1 MAKKPII
8 RYFDRGVW
16 YDATVSDI
24 GNLED
29 LNTVHK
35 TTVVEA
41 INDIVGGNFTI
52 SGNLLDRLNGLDE
65 SIAGLDQMI
74 TSGTLNENQAE
85 KINQFV
91 IEKLNELNQS
101 MEELNKQRD
110 QRLKEQEQKVA
121 QLKLDS
127 ESDKQ
132 RIEEVTEDLNA
143 TKEKLN
149 NAELNVTS
157 ITQLVDEI
165 NGKISQ
171 AVSKT
176 DFDTLEG
183 TVREQ
188 KTLIDQTAEGI
199 KLLATKEELDQ
210 YNEDVKS
217 VKSEFELKAGLI
229 ESKVSSEQLINEIEK
244 IDKYMP
250 NLLRYTRNWQDWE
263 NDDEA
268 NIDVT
273 LNEYRDCIIQR
284 VRGIG
289 KGLSTTVED
298 LEIGETYS
306 LSVWV
311 KHDDKNAK
319 VYAMVDNEG
328 IIMTDLNSEETFVGN
343 EFKRMRCSFVAQD
356 TTAKVRFIFK
366 DCRTDSYGYLAG
378 AKCEK
383 NKKVSGWQPHS
394 EDVYQ
399 SIKSARSEIKQT
411 DEKITTLVETVTE
424 QGELIKSHKTSIEET
439 DKAITLQAESI
450 KTLGESI
457 ETTQAD
463 LKVTS
468 EAITSKVWKADV
480 GEMISDINID
490 NKNRVLNSDF
500 GDGWKLWSETNNLF
514 QLKKI
519 GNYKFAVAERSGLP
533 QNMAIAIATNKFPVK
548 HNERLMFGFYFYC
561 ADLSKLDN
569 KIVGALELLDIND
582 IRIDRVDFD
591 VSELS
596 LENGSFTKLTDTY
609 FIEDE
614 RIVKARL
621 RFFLNRNG
629 NVGFALPMVQGGDIK
644 SSDWSLA
651 PEDVARRFNDTN
663 VTITNYEQ
671 TVNGFKQ
678 TVESYKGSVDG
689 YSSQVSE
696 FNQTV
701 NGFSQTVKE
710 YKESNDKRVQQLES
724 SLTTEA
730 GKIEAV
736 VKESA
741 GTKDALGELTA
752 DGGRISQLELTA
764 QGFSTTVGDITK
776 SVTRTNERIDN
787 INIGGRNLFVDA
799 GFKKE
804 VRITNDYDTGYWYSY
819 VGTKFNYPKFDDDCN
834 YLYFTANNNDSFGV
848 MQFFDTNKLIKGQT
862 YSVRTQVKTDANTT
876 FRYQLIKKNQN
887 SSYDWYFNY
896 SDTTVTTIGEWVDVK
911 WTFTIPKDDD
921 AMRYGVAIRNLQTGT
936 ETALRIIK
944 PKLETGNIHTGFSIA
959 PEDTQSQID
968 NINNNLREQ
977 YMTIEQSNSWIDQ
990 KKDSIVQGVSSSV
1003 ETLGT
1008 RLDNIS
1014 TGNGNYLFGKYISK
1028 SHSDNVFSFNDN
1040 TGEGAV
1046 RITGATGSWGKG
1058 IKFNRNDI
1066 PIYSGETMFIGLTV
1080 KVDKDCT
1087 YAFDVNNA
1095 RVDRQGTGNDFD
1107 IVKQRIGENGS
1118 LKAGIW
1124 KRVYVMYTAGDI
1136 PITNYGTLFGV
1147 YTSNSS
1153 DTINLEFKEVTMTK
1167 SNIPVAYTKPIEYTE
1182 NRLDNLQVGGR
1193 NILRG
1198 TKDMKLGSGKWT
1210 DGTWRQSNT
1219 GTTKNVTLTDF
1230 PLANITQGIEI
1241 TSDNS
1246 ECGIAQDNLK
1256 LESGEYTLSYYVKAK
1271 TANTTVRL
1279 QTFWN
1284 AENGGTYKDVVL
1296 KDTNWTRVSMTRSL
1310 KTNQNSIS
1318 AGYIFVET
1326 PNRTITVACAFE
1338 HRSEVVG
1345 EWSLAPEDQQS
1356 QIDGINDNLTKNYY
1370 TKTDVDAQIS
1380 TSKDG
1385 IVLDYKKEVQSIG
1398 MGGAN
1403 LARNTTKSW
1412 AMGFGIPNTRYD
1424 SNGRTTLV
1432 YNSSTNVSQNSEIL
1446 PQGDGFYITPI
1457 NGNTYTQSLYIETNA
1472 TYNEKETFNFT
1483 WFTAEG
1489 GHNYQKG
1496 HIVKLGNNT
1505 YRIWSTFKWNR
1516 TNSRLRLFDI
1526 SDLYKVLRYRTSGT
1540 YISFFNPKVEI
1551 GYSPTAWSP
1560 SPEDIQSQIDGVNNN
1575 LRDNYYNKTTVDSM
1589 LKVDGQGITTYV
1601 KSTKSQL
1608 DSLSVGGRNLLFQT
1622 GYFGD
1627 KQLSSVVGE
1636 SSKINLSKTIITDTT
1651 SPSGKA
1657 YRVNKYKKG
1666 TENVNGGCYWRMP
1679 KKLVAGKKYTW
1690 SVYVRGFGTVDAFG
1704 PEQGGGKA
1712 VKLTNTW
1719 TKVSHTFTANSNQYY
1734 QFTFYS
1740 NTEFDLYFTDLM
1752 LEEGNTPSPWQPAPE
1767 DYNDKIDGVSGNL
1780 DDLDKKIGNIDT
1792 WKTEVAE
1799 SFIKQTADS
1808 LSTLIKDKNGSSL
1821 MRFDSTS
1828 ATWSF
1833 NTDVLEKNISNA
1845 KDAGDEAQKTANE
1858 ANELAKGL
1866 KNLLDD
1872 IQNKTAYITMTT
1884 YNGQP
1889 CIELGKTDNNFKV
1902 RITNTSV
1909 DFLDGSTRV
1918 AYVSNNQLYI
1928 DKAVVKNEFQ
1938 IGEGTGFVWK
1948 KRSNGNMGLRWG
1960 G

>member
-65 SIAGLDQMI
+65 SIAGLDEMI
-74 TSGTLNENQAE
+74 NSGTLNENQAE

-91 IEKLNELNQS
+91 VEKLNELNQS
-101 MEELNKQRD
+101 MEELNRQRD
-110 QRLKEQEQKVA
+110 QRLKVQEEKVA

-132 RIEEVTEDLNA
+132 RIEEITGVLSA

-157 ITQLVDEI
+157 VTQLVDEI

-176 DFDTLEG
+176 DFDLLEG

-188 KTLIDQTAEGI
+188 KTLIDQTAESI
-199 KLLATKEELDQ
+199 KLLATKEELDKA
-210 YNEDVKS
+210 NENVKS
-217 VKSEFELKAGLI
+217 IKSELDVQAGLI
-229 ESKVSSEQLINEIEK
+229 ESKVSSEQLINEMEK

-268 NIDVT
+268 NVDIT

-284 VRGIG
+284 ARGIG

-311 KHDDKNAK
+311 KHDDTNAK
-319 VYAMVDNEG
+319 LYAMVDNEE

-366 DCRTDSYGYLAG
+366 NCRTDSYGYLAG

-383 NKKVSGWQPHS
+383 NKKVSGWQPNS

-411 DEKITTLVETVTE
+411 DDKITTLVETVTQ
-424 QGELIKSHKTSIEET
+424 QGDLIASHTTSIEET

-450 KTLGESI
+450 KTLNESM
-457 ETTQAD
+457 ESAKSE
-463 LKVTS
+463 LKVS
-468 EAITSKVWKADV
+468 SDAIKSKVWKTDV

-500 GDGWKLWSETNNLF
+500 GDGWELWSEINNLF
-514 QLKKI
+514 QLKQI

-591 VSELS
+591 VSKLS
-596 LENGSFTKLTDTY
+596 LKNGSFTKLTDTY
-609 FIEDE
+609 FVEDE

-629 NVGFALPMVQGGDIK
+629 NVGFALPMAQGGDIK

-663 VTITNYEQ
+663 VTISNYEQ

-689 YSSQVSE
+689 YSNQVSE

-701 NGFSQTVKE
+701 NGFNQTVKD
-710 YKESNDKRVQQLES
+710 YKESNDKRVSQIES
-724 SLTTEA
+724 SLTTQS

-741 GTKDALGELTA
+741 GTKDELGNLTA

-764 QGFSTTVGDITK
+764 QGFNTTVGEISKKVND
-776 SVTRTNERIDN
+776 TNGRIDN
-787 INIGGRNLFVDA
+787 LQVGGTNLIRNTSNQLQHLERNDWHIMISNANTKDFNLADYLGQRLTLRIYISKPSVDA
-799 GFKKE
+799 K
-804 VRITNDYDTGYWYSY
+804 
-819 VGTKFNYPKFDDDCN
+819 
-834 YLYFTANNNDSFGV
+834 L
-848 MQFFDTNKLIKGQT
+848 QF
-862 YSVRTQVKTDANTT
+862 
-876 FRYQLIKKNQN
+876 
-887 SSYDWYFNY
+887 YFNHPNWRAGNVIKAGQSGY
-896 SDTTVTTIGEWVDVK
+896 SQLTVDVPTTLPTT
-911 WTFTIPKDDD
+911 WNI
-921 AMRYGVAIRNLQTGT
+921 ALGGGNGVAFRLDYKELKAEIGDFATSWSPHPDDL
-936 ETALRIIK
+936 
-944 PKLETGNIHTGFSIA
+944 
-959 PEDTQSQID
+959 QSQVT

-977 YMTIEQSNSWIDQ
+977 YMTIEQSNSWINQ
-990 KKDSIVQGVSSSV
+990 KKDSIVQGVSDRV
-1003 ETLGT
+1003 ETLGE
-1008 RLDNIS
+1008 RL
-1014 TGNGNYLFGKYISK
+1014 G
-1028 SHSDNVFSFNDN
+1028 
-1040 TGEGAV
+1040 
-1046 RITGATGSWGKG
+1046 
-1058 IKFNRNDI
+1058 
-1066 PIYSGETMFIGLTV
+1066 
-1080 KVDKDCT
+1080 
-1087 YAFDVNNA
+1087 
-1095 RVDRQGTGNDFD
+1095 
-1107 IVKQRIGENGS
+1107 
-1118 LKAGIW
+1118 
-1124 KRVYVMYTAGDI
+1124 
-1136 PITNYGTLFGV
+1136 
-1147 YTSNSS
+1147 
-1153 DTINLEFKEVTMTK
+1153 
-1167 SNIPVAYTKPIEYTE
+1167 
-1182 NRLDNLQVGGR
+1182 NLQVGGWNFLR
-1193 NILRG
+1193 HSEVDLISDNIRDDWWKGTDDGKGFYTETFNANEKYLSIKAKTNNYDYGWGQWQTGFGYALVDNELR
-1198 TKDMKLGSGKWT
+1198 KL
-1210 DGTWRQSNT
+1210 
-1219 GTTKNVTLTDF
+1219 NVGD
-1230 PLANITQGIEI
+1230 EI
-1241 TSDNS
+1241 SLSVDVWVSDNS
-1246 ECGIAQDNLK
+1246 SSKANIGLGFRVNPNQPNYENYFSIDIQVHPN
-1256 LESGEYTLSYYVKAK
+1256 TLPKGQWTRIS
-1271 TANTTVRL
+1271 TTGKIT
-1279 QTFWN
+1279 QH
-1284 AENGGTYKDVVL
+1284 YKDCMANLNIIRVIAWL
-1296 KDTNWTRVSMTRSL
+1296 NWADKDM
-1310 KTNQNSIS
+1310 
-1318 AGYIFVET
+1318 
-1326 PNRTITVACAFE
+1326 
-1338 HRSEVVG
+1338 EVRFRRFKAEYG
-1345 EWSLAPEDQQS
+1345 NLTTTWSPSPEDQQS
-1356 QIDGINDNLTKNYY
+1356 QIDGINKNLTTNYY

-1380 TSKDG
+1380 TSKEG
-1385 IVLDYKKEVQSIG
+1385 IVLDYRKEVQSIG
-1398 MGGAN
+1398 MGGTN
-1403 LARNTTKSW
+1403 LARNTGSSW
-1412 AMGFGIPNTRYD
+1412 VMGFGIPNTRYD
-1424 SNGRTTLV
+1424 SNNGRTTLV
-1432 YNSSTNVSQNSEIL
+1432 YNSSTNMSQGAEIL
-1446 PQGDGFYITPI
+1446 PQGEGFYITPI

-1472 TYNEKETFNFT
+1472 IYNEKETFNFT
-1483 WFTAEG
+1483 WFTSEG

-1496 HIVKLGNNT
+1496 YIVKVGENT

-1516 TNSRLRLFDI
+1516 SNNRLRLFDI
-1526 SDLYKVLRYRTSGT
+1526 SDLYKVLQYRTSGT
-1540 YISFFNPKVEI
+1540 YISFLNPKVEI
-1551 GYSPTAWSP
+1551 GSSPTAWST
-1560 SPEDIQSQIDGVNNN
+1560 SPEDTQSQIDGVSNN
-1575 LRDNYYNKTTVDSM
+1575 LANNYYNKQTVDSM

-1608 DSLSVGGRNLLFQT
+1608 DNLSVGGRNLLFKT

-1627 KQLSSVVGE
+1627 TQFSGIVGD
-1636 SSKINLSKTIITDTT
+1636 SSKINLSKTIINDEN

-1666 TENVNGGCYWRMP
+1666 TENVNGGCYWQMP
-1679 KKLVAGKKYTW
+1679 KKLIAGKKYTW
-1690 SVYVRGFGTVDAFG
+1690 SVYVRGSGTIGTFG
-1704 PEQGGGKA
+1704 PEQGGAKS
-1712 VKLTNTW
+1712 VTLTSSW
-1719 TKVSHTFTANSNQYY
+1719 TKISHTFTANSSQYY

-1740 NTEFDLYFTDLM
+1740 TPEFDLYFTDLM
-1752 LEEGNTPSPWQPAPE
+1752 LEEGTTPSPWQPAPE
-1767 DYNDKIDGVSGNL
+1767 DYDDKIDGVSGNVDSL
-1780 DDLDKKIGNIDT
+1780 SETLGKIDT

-1799 SFIKQTADS
+1799 SFITQTANS
-1808 LSTLIKDKNGSSL
+1808 LSTLIKDKNGASL
-1821 MRFDSTS
+1821 MHFDSTS
-1828 ATWSF
+1828 STWSF
-1833 NTDVLEKNISNA
+1833 NTSTLEKNISDA
-1845 KDAGDEAQKTANE
+1845 KTAGDNAQSTANS
-1858 ANELAKGL
+1858 ANDLAN
-1866 KNLLDD
+1866 NLNNAIKD

-1884 YNGQP
+1884 YQGKP
-1889 CIELGKTDNNFKV
+1889 CIELGKTDNKFKV
-1902 RITNTSV
+1902 RITNESV

-1928 DKAVVKNEFQ
+1928 EKAIVKNEFQ

>member
-24 GNLED
+24 GNLEE

-52 SGNLLDRLNGLDE
+52 SGNLLDRLNELDE
-65 SIAGLDQMI
+65 SIAGLDEMI

-85 KINQFV
+85 KINQFIV
-91 IEKLNELNQS
+91 EKLNELNQS
-101 MEELNKQRD
+101 MEELNKQRE
-110 QRLKEQEQKVA
+110 QRLKEQEGKVA

-132 RIEEVTEDLNA
+132 RIEEITEDLNA

-149 NAELNVTS
+149 NAEVNVTS
-157 ITQLVDEI
+157 VTQLVDEI

-176 DFDTLEG
+176 DFDLLEG

-199 KLLATKEELDQ
+199 KLLATKEELDKS
-210 YNEDVKS
+210 NENVKS
-217 VKSEFELKAGLI
+217 IKSALDVQAGLI
-229 ESKVSSEQLINEIEK
+229 ESKVSSEQLINEMEK

-250 NLLRYTRNWQDWE
+250 NLLRYTRNWQDWK

-284 VRGIG
+284 TRGIG

-298 LEIGETYS
+298 LVIGETYS

-311 KHDDKNAK
+311 KHDDTNAK
-319 VYAMVDNEG
+319 LYAMVDNEE

-343 EFKRMRCSFVAQD
+343 EFKRMRCSFVAKD

-366 DCRTDSYGYLAG
+366 NCRTDSYGYLAG

-383 NKKVSGWQPHS
+383 NKKVSGWQPNS

-411 DEKITTLVETVTE
+411 DDKITTLVGTVTK
-424 QGELIKSHKTSIEET
+424 QGDLISSHTTSIEET
-439 DKAITLQAESI
+439 DKAIKLQAESI
-450 KTLGESI
+450 KTLDESI
-457 ETTQAD
+457 ESAKAE
-463 LKVTS
+463 LKVNS
-468 EAITSKVWKADV
+468 DAISSKVWKTDV

-500 GDGWKLWSETNNLF
+500 GDGWELWSETNNLF
-514 QLKKI
+514 QLKQI
-519 GNYKFAVAERSGLP
+519 GNYKFAVAERSGLS
-533 QNMAIAIATNKFPVK
+533 QNMAIAIATNNFPVK

-591 VSELS
+591 VSKLS
-596 LENGSFTKLTDTY
+596 LKNGSFTKLTDTY

-629 NVGFALPMVQGGDIK
+629 NVGFALPMAQGGDIK

-663 VTITNYEQ
+663 VTISNYEQ

-689 YSSQVSE
+689 YKNQVSE
-696 FNQTV
+696 FNQNV

-724 SLTTEA
+724 SLTTES

-741 GTKDALGELTA
+741 GTKDELEKLTA
-752 DGGRISQLELTA
+752 GGGRISQLELTA
-764 QGFSTTVGDITK
+764 QGFNTTVGDITK
-776 SVTRTNERIDN
+776 SVTKTNERIDN
-787 INIGGRNLFVDA
+787 INVGGRNLLRDTANFGAKDRPSDSKNGWLDSYASSIETEKYNGLTVRSLKNVTTA
-799 GFKKE
+799 KE
-804 VRITNDYDTGYWYSY
+804 M
-819 VGTKFNYPKFDDDCN
+819 CN
-834 YLYFTANNNDSFGV
+834 YYFTG
-848 MQFFDTNKLIKGQT
+848 
-862 YSVRTQVKTDANTT
+862 
-876 FRYQLIKKNQN
+876 
-887 SSYDWYFNY
+887 FNL
-896 SDTTVTTIGEWVDVK
+896 SDTYTLSFWAKGTINRFNCYFYGDSGYVYS
-911 WTFTIPKDDD
+911 TAIATSSGANP
-921 AMRYGVAIRNLQTGT
+921 AGVADGRVEFLASSISSSEWRRLWVTW
-936 ETALRIIK
+936 
-944 PKLETGNIHTGFSIA
+944 KLDDTGNINVAKKVLIRTDGATGGDLYVCGVKLEKGNIATDYSPA
-959 PEDTQSQID
+959 PEDQQSQID

-1003 ETLGT
+1003 QTLGT
-1008 RLDNIS
+1008 RLDN
-1014 TGNGNYLFGKYISK
+1014 
-1028 SHSDNVFSFNDN
+1028 
-1040 TGEGAV
+1040 
-1046 RITGATGSWGKG
+1046 
-1058 IKFNRNDI
+1058 
-1066 PIYSGETMFIGLTV
+1066 
-1080 KVDKDCT
+1080 
-1087 YAFDVNNA
+1087 
-1095 RVDRQGTGNDFD
+1095 
-1107 IVKQRIGENGS
+1107 
-1118 LKAGIW
+1118 
-1124 KRVYVMYTAGDI
+1124 
-1136 PITNYGTLFGV
+1136 
-1147 YTSNSS
+1147 
-1153 DTINLEFKEVTMTK
+1153 
-1167 SNIPVAYTKPIEYTE
+1167 
-1182 NRLDNLQVGGR
+1182 LQ
-1193 NILRG
+1193 
-1198 TKDMKLGSGKWT
+1198 
-1210 DGTWRQSNT
+1210 
-1219 GTTKNVTLTDF
+1219 
-1230 PLANITQGIEI
+1230 
-1241 TSDNS
+1241 
-1246 ECGIAQDNLK
+1246 
-1256 LESGEYTLSYYVKAK
+1256 
-1271 TANTTVRL
+1271 
-1279 QTFWN
+1279 
-1284 AENGGTYKDVVL
+1284 
-1296 KDTNWTRVSMTRSL
+1296 
-1310 KTNQNSIS
+1310 
-1318 AGYIFVET
+1318 
-1326 PNRTITVACAFE
+1326 
-1338 HRSEVVG
+1338 
-1345 EWSLAPEDQQS
+1345 
-1356 QIDGINDNLTKNYY
+1356 
-1370 TKTDVDAQIS
+1370 
-1380 TSKDG
+1380 
-1385 IVLDYKKEVQSIG
+1385 
-1398 MGGAN
+1398 
-1403 LARNTTKSW
+1403 
-1412 AMGFGIPNTRYD
+1412 
-1424 SNGRTTLV
+1424 
-1432 YNSSTNVSQNSEIL
+1432 
-1446 PQGDGFYITPI
+1446 
-1457 NGNTYTQSLYIETNA
+1457 
-1472 TYNEKETFNFT
+1472 
-1483 WFTAEG
+1483 
-1489 GHNYQKG
+1489 
-1496 HIVKLGNNT
+1496 
-1505 YRIWSTFKWNR
+1505 
-1516 TNSRLRLFDI
+1516 
-1526 SDLYKVLRYRTSGT
+1526 
-1540 YISFFNPKVEI
+1540 
-1551 GYSPTAWSP
+1551 
-1560 SPEDIQSQIDGVNNN
+1560 
-1575 LRDNYYNKTTVDSM
+1575 
-1589 LKVDGQGITTYV
+1589 
-1601 KSTKSQL
+1601 
-1608 DSLSVGGRNLLFQT
+1608 VGGRNLLFQT

-1627 KQLSSVVGE
+1627 KQLSGVVGDGN
-1636 SSKINLSKTIITDTT
+1636 KINLSKTIITDAN

-1657 YRVNKYKKG
+1657 YRINKYKKG
-1666 TENVNGGCYWRMP
+1666 TENVYGGCYWRMP

-1740 NTEFDLYFTDLM
+1740 NTEFDLYLTDLM
-1752 LEEGNTPSPWQPAPE
+1752 LEEGTMPSPWSPAPE
-1767 DYNDKIDGVSGNL
+1767 DYNDKIDGVSGDL
-1780 DDLDKKIGNIDT
+1780 DKLDKKIGNIDT

-1799 SFIKQTADS
+1799 SFIEQTANS
-1808 LSTLIKDKNGSSL
+1808 LSSLIKDKNGSSL
-1821 MRFDSTS
+1821 MSFDSTS

-1833 NTDVLEKNISNA
+1833 NTSVLENNISDA
-1845 KDAGDEAQKTANE
+1845 KDAGDKAQKTANE

-1866 KNLLDD
+1866 KNLLND

-1889 CIELGKTDNNFKV
+1889 CIELGKTDNKFKV

-1909 DFLDGSTRV
+1909 DFLDGSSRV